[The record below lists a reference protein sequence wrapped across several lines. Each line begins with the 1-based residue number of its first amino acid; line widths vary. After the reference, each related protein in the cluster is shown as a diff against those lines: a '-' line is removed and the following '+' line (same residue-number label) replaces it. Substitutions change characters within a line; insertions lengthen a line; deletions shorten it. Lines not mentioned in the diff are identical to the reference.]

1 MGKTP
6 RIWIAME
13 YGMCMLTFQES
24 ANILKN
30 GSSIFHSSSSSGD
43 QSSARPTLSKNSRLL
58 LNHLIGGKW
67 HLMMILNWI
76 SIMNDDVKNF
86 PMFICHQHIFFS
98 DISAKNSW
106 PIFYLI
112 GLFVLLWSSHTS
124 SLYILAATPL
134 SETSWT

>member
-1 MGKTP
+1 
-6 RIWIAME
+6 ME

-43 QSSARPTLSKNSRLL
+43 QSSARPTLSKNSRLH

-67 HLMMILNWI
+67 HLMMILNLI

-86 PMFICHQHIFFS
+86 SMFICHQHIFFS
-98 DISAKNSW
+98 DISAKN
-106 PIFYLI
+106 
-112 GLFVLLWSSHTS
+112 T
-124 SLYILAATPL
+124 
-134 SETSWT
+134 